1 MLGKSV
7 YKVPDGK
14 LLKIS
19 LKFKGE
25 KIISVKITGD
35 FFLYPEEGIE
45 AIEKSLSG
53 KKLDRK
59 LIAGEV
65 SRAVQKNSIELF
77 GISAEGIAEGVLL
90 AGGAAK

>member
-19 LKFKGE
+19 LEFQGE

-35 FFLYPEEGIE
+35 FFLYPEGGIE

-77 GISAEGIAEGVLL
+77 GINAEGIAEGILL

>member
-19 LKFKGE
+19 LEFQGE

-59 LIAGEV
+59 LIVGEV